1 MVRTAHREKS
11 APRRFRRAVAL
22 GVVAGVV
29 GATIVAAP
37 AQAAVEF
44 VDLPSRLYMLPNAD
58 GPLPAPI
65 PFPLVPD
72 GVLVFD
78 DSPDLI
84 SFHAIGDPQLR
95 KIEVVSEDPDCVFGD
110 TYVLTGCT
118 AVQLDVTHG
127 DLDFTTFPSRI
138 DYDSNGDGTD
148 DAVVYELPGGA
159 LVRDMDSDD
168 DLPAPAVAVI
178 GTTAQ
183 VNDALNLL
191 RYTPDPDYYFDGSNP
206 ETLSVDLVPGSGA
219 GTITQDIDIKV
230 LDINDFP
237 SITVPQTLYTVAP
250 GDDVALGPA
259 DAWLAED
266 EDNDEPDGNDTLD
279 GEGDQFI
286 LIAWASCGRF
296 SFLSSNGFA
305 ISDDLEALID
315 TALGL
320 DPGLDPATRELI
332 VEAFLGVIPDDVE
345 SLPFATGSPDQPATA
360 FAGVVDDIG
369 WLNYHLENMTF
380 EAVDP
385 VTLAPLPD
393 GICDVRVLVTDIGNN
408 GLPLQYI
415 GDPPTGV
422 EVPFFGFDV
431 DTNDV
436 IGVEKVQIQVGDGQD
451 IEVTLPAA
459 ASVAEGANDV
469 ITAAITPAT
478 HPGFELTVTTADG
491 VDAVA
496 GVDYTE
502 LPGVTIVVPADA
514 STVTIPIDAI
524 QDAEYDPLETYT
536 VTATGPASPPPGY
549 TVTVTAPTTTVTID
563 DDDPE
568 PDTTQPTVTINQAAA
583 QTDPTS
589 VSPILFDV
597 VFSEPVT
604 GFDSPGD
611 VTLSGTALPTTA
623 VITPVSTTE
632 YTVSVSGMT
641 ASGLVI
647 AAIPAGAATDGTNLS
662 VASTSVDDNVTYELP
677 PVDTTQPT
685 VTINQGAAQVDP
697 TSVSPIV
704 FDVVFS
710 EPVTGFDSPGDVT
723 LSGTALPTTAVIT
736 PVSTTEYTVSVSGMT
751 ASGLVIA
758 AIPAGAATDGTNLS
772 VASTSTDDNV
782 TYELPA
788 VDTTQPTVTI
798 NQGAAQT
805 DPTSVSP
812 IVFDVVFSEP
822 VTGFDSPA
830 DVTLSG
836 TALPTTAV
844 ITPVSTTEYTVS
856 VSGMTASGLVIVAIP
871 AGAATDGTNL
881 SVASTSVDDN
891 VTYELPPEPDLTRP
905 EVTINQGAAQADP
918 VTTLDPVVFDVVFSE
933 PVTGFDSPSDVV
945 VSGTALPTTAVITPI
960 STTEY
965 TVTVTGMTVEGT
977 VIADIPADVAAD
989 SSANLNNA
997 STSTDNEITI
1007 DLPEPDL
1014 TQPTVTIDQGATQVD
1029 PTSVSPIV
1037 FDVVFSEPVTGFDSP
1052 ADVTLSGTALPTTA
1066 VITPVS
1072 TTEYTVSVSGM
1083 TASGTVTATVPAGA
1097 ATDGTNLSVASTSTD
1112 NTVAYEIDTPPD
1124 PLTITVPDDIVVD
1137 APVGETEVAVTFP
1150 APTSTGGVPPVTITC
1165 DRESGDLFPVGVT
1178 TVTCTATDSAEI
1190 QLFFVVSDS
1199 FTITVNETE
1208 DPGDGDGGGDDGGS
1222 DGGGD
1227 SGGGG
1232 TDAGGLPPTGANSG
1246 GLVTLGLGL
1255 LLAGA
1260 VLLSLRRLTSNS
1272 VSGQGRGIRT

>member
-305 ISDDLEALID
+305 ISGDLEALID

-459 ASVAEGANDV
+459 ASVAEGVNDV
-469 ITAAITPAT
+469 ITAAISPAT

-536 VTATGPASPPPGY
+536 VTATGPPSPPPGY

-568 PDTTQPTVTINQAAA
+568 PDTTQPTVTINQGAA
-583 QTDPTS
+583 QVDPTS
-589 VSPILFDV
+589 VSPIVFDVVFSEPVTGFDSPGDVTLSGTALPTTAVITPLSTTEYTVSVSGMTASGLVIAAIPAGAATDGTNLSVASTSVDDNVTYELPPVDTTQPTVTINQGAAQADPTSVSPIVFDV

-677 PVDTTQPT
+677 P
-685 VTINQGAAQVDP
+685 
-697 TSVSPIV
+697 
-704 FDVVFS
+704 
-710 EPVTGFDSPGDVT
+710 
-723 LSGTALPTTAVIT
+723 
-736 PVSTTEYTVSVSGMT
+736 
-751 ASGLVIA
+751 
-758 AIPAGAATDGTNLS
+758 
-772 VASTSTDDNV
+772 
-782 TYELPA
+782 
-788 VDTTQPTVTI
+788 
-798 NQGAAQT
+798 
-805 DPTSVSP
+805 
-812 IVFDVVFSEP
+812 
-822 VTGFDSPA
+822 
-830 DVTLSG
+830 
-836 TALPTTAV
+836 
-844 ITPVSTTEYTVS
+844 
-856 VSGMTASGLVIVAIP
+856 
-871 AGAATDGTNL
+871 
-881 SVASTSVDDN
+881 
-891 VTYELPPEPDLTRP
+891 EPDLTRP
-905 EVTINQGAAQADP
+905 DVTINQGAAQADP

-945 VSGTALPTTAVITPI
+945 VSGTALPTTAVITPV

-1066 VITPVS
+1066 VVTPIS

-1112 NTVAYEIDTPPD
+1112 NTVTYEIDTPPD

-1150 APTSTGGVPPVTITC
+1150 APTTSGGVPPVTITC
-1165 DRESGDLFPVGVT
+1165 DRNSGDLFPIGVT